1 MQARILL
8 LIFFSLQVPSAF
20 AQPVEKL
27 LLTTTKQW
35 YYPGERVWFVVNTF
49 DACRNRLAQ
58 LSGIAYVEL
67 VDADAQPVYRSK
79 VIVENAEAKGSIFIG
94 DNITSGTYTLVAY
107 TNWMKNFGPE
117 IFVRKPIQIVNPAKP
132 AKVSTS
138 HQLSAQ
144 QSETTA
150 TVTLSMSDKQFKR
163 REPVTINCSV
173 GKPARFSVAVYR
185 TDELENGTETFYMS
199 AVRDSCN
206 AIISQKAPY
215 IFERRGHIVSGK
227 VINRQT
233 QQPARGI
240 RGYLSVT
247 AYPDRLYMAVSDS
260 TGTIRFDIGEL
271 TGATE
276 LVLQTEPSGK
286 NRYIIELADP
296 FADNVAGLSQKGD
309 IDVFASNPQV
319 VDETLVSAQVQN
331 IFANSDSSSLAPV
344 TTKTFYGKPDGFY
357 LMANYKHFN
366 TVEEILRE
374 YVANVGVQKRGNKL
388 YPVVFDLKTMKR
400 FPQPPLILVN
410 GVPFFDGDRFM
421 KMNTD
426 EFHSIAVVAGR
437 YFMGNQ
443 AFYGII
449 DVRLNTALKEFAP
462 DARVIEYD
470 CLQPRSEFVSPVYD
484 DESKRLSRK
493 PDFRNVLYWNP
504 HIETDSDG
512 NASVEFYTSDLAGG
526 FVVVVK
532 AIAKDGQ
539 LSLGKSLITVK

>member
-1 MQARILL
+1 MQARVLL
-8 LIFFSLQVPSAF
+8 LTLLSLPLHSAF

-27 LLTTTKQW
+27 LLTTSKQW

-79 VIVENAEAKGSIFIG
+79 VIVENAEAKGSVFIV

-107 TNWMKNFGPE
+107 TNWMKNFGPDV
-117 IFVRKPIQIVNPAKP
+117 FVRKPIQIVNPSKP
-132 AKVSTS
+132 AKVNSS
-138 HQLSAQ
+138 HLLSAQ
-144 QSETTA
+144 QSQATA
-150 TVTLSMSDKQFKR
+150 TVTLSMPDKQFKP
-163 REPVTINCSV
+163 REPVTINCSI

-185 TDELENGTETFYMS
+185 TDELENGAETFYTS

-206 AIISQKAPY
+206 PAISRKAPY

-227 VINRQT
+227 VINQQT
-233 QQPARGI
+233 RQPARGI

-260 TGTIRFDIGEL
+260 TGAIRFDIGEL
-271 TGATE
+271 TGETE
-276 LVLQTEPSGK
+276 LVLQTEPGGK
-286 NRYIIELADP
+286 NRYMIELADP

-319 VDETLVSAQVQN
+319 VDETLMSAQVQN
-331 IFANSDSSSLAPV
+331 IFANSDTSSLAPP

-410 GVPFFDGDRFM
+410 GVPVFDGDRFM

-437 YFMGNQ
+437 FFMGNQ
-443 AFYGII
+443 TFYGII
-449 DVRLNTALKEFAP
+449 DVRLNTALKEFP
-462 DARVIEYD
+462 PGARIFEYD
-470 CLQPRSEFVSPVYD
+470 CLQPGSEFVSPVYD

-504 HIETDSDG
+504 HIETDNDG
-512 NASVEFYTSDLAGG
+512 NASIEFYTSDLEGEFA
-526 FVVVVK
+526 VVVK

-539 LSLGKSLITVK
+539 LSSGKSLITVK